1 MNYGLRPNVVAG
13 CDAVKSGA
21 AQDRLNQWF
30 NTGCFTVPS
39 AYTLGNEGRNDARV
53 RGPGIANFNFALFK
67 RTRINERFNLE
78 FRSEVFNLFN
88 RVQFA
93 PPNRTL
99 TTSSTSTFG
108 QITSQ
113 LNDPRLIQL
122 ALRLR
127 Y

>member
-1 MNYGLRPNVVAG
+1 VAG
-13 CDAVKSGA
+13 CDGVKSGA

-30 NTGCFTVPS
+30 NTSCFTVPA
-39 AYTLGNEGRNDARV
+39 AYTLGNEGRSDARV
-53 RGPGIANFNFALFK
+53 RGPGINNFNFALFK
-67 RTRINERFNLE
+67 RTRVNERFNLE

-88 RVQFA
+88 RVQFGQ
-93 PPNRTL
+93 PNRTVI
-99 TTSSTSTFG
+99 TSSTSTLG

-113 LNDPRLIQL
+113 LNDPRLVQL